1 MSKDGLLSPDTLALL
16 GAAGFMA
23 YLSISRNGANNP
35 RKKKLGTSQFGG
47 KSEMA
52 VARKAALAQMKARKH
67 NEVGLEIGEPSP
79 GFLGKDYSKSLLLPN
94 LERGTL
100 VVGQPG
106 SGKTYSTVDPLLRS
120 AIRQG
125 FPIML
130 YDYKYPDEGQAEAA
144 VGYAVKHGYKV
155 HIFAPTFPESQV
167 VNILDFLKDQEDSE
181 NARQLAEVINSNF
194 DKKGSKEDGF
204 FSDAGK
210 QLTQAI
216 LQITCG
222 TAYSDIIM
230 AQSILGLKKLP
241 DRVHEADLNP
251 WVKASFSQFI
261 SLSDSEKTV
270 ASIAGTA
277 NRLFSRFMMPSL
289 LNAFCGETTLP
300 LYLEG
305 KQIVVFGMNRKLRDV
320 LAPLM
325 AAIIHMMVTINT
337 TQQRK
342 DPLVLSLDEAPTLYL
357 PSLKNWLNEL
367 RSKGLVSIVGIQNLA
382 QLQSTYGK
390 EDAQAIVGACATKFI
405 FNTGDYKSAEEFANM
420 LGEKQVDY
428 QTRSSGSSGGKGSS
442 NVSEQVQAR
451 KLFEPAQFLR
461 LIRGHCIILSPGF
474 CRGREGSIPIKRE
487 IVLPKHELIEMR
499 KSSKAWPKIRQ
510 KLGDHYKRP
519 DVTGEDIKLR
529 TLAAQEFLPEPPDE
543 DPSKKY

>member
-1 MSKDGLLSPDTLALL
+1 MSQDEFLNPDTLSLL
-16 GAAGFMA
+16 GAAGFVA
-23 YLSISRNGANNP
+23 YLAISRNSANNP

-47 KSEMA
+47 KSEIA
-52 VARKAALAQMKARKH
+52 TARKEALAQMKARKH

-79 GFLGKDYSKSLLLPN
+79 GFLGKDYSRSLLLPN
-94 LERGTL
+94 MERGTL
-100 VVGQPG
+100 IIGQPG
-106 SGKTYSTVDPLLRS
+106 SGKTYSAGDPLLRS

-125 FPIML
+125 FPIIL
-130 YDYKYPDEGQAEAA
+130 YDYKYPDEGQAETA

-155 HIFAPTFPESQV
+155 NIFAPTFPESQV
-167 VNILDFLKDQEDSE
+167 VNILDFLSGEEDAE
-181 NARQLAEVINSNF
+181 TARQLAEVINSNF

-251 WVKASFSQFI
+251 WVKASFSQFV

-342 DPLVLSLDEAPTLYL
+342 EPLVLSLDEAPTLYL

-367 RSKGLVSIVGIQNLA
+367 RSKGLVSILGIQNLA
-382 QLQSTYGK
+382 QLQETYGK
-390 EDAQAIVGACATKFI
+390 ENAQAIIGACATKFV
-405 FNTGDYKSAEEFANM
+405 FNPGEYKSAEEFANM

-428 QTRSSGSSGGKGSS
+428 QTRSSGSSGGKGS
-442 NVSEQVQAR
+442 NNISEQVQAR

-474 CRGREGSIPIKRE
+474 CRRNEGSIPIKKA
-487 IVLPKHELIEMR
+487 IILPKYELAEVR

-510 KLGDHYKRP
+510 KLGEHYKRP
-519 DVTGEDIKLR
+519 DITGDDIKR
-529 TLAAQEFLPEPPDE
+529 RDVAAQAVLPEVLE
-543 DPSKKY
+543 DPGKKY